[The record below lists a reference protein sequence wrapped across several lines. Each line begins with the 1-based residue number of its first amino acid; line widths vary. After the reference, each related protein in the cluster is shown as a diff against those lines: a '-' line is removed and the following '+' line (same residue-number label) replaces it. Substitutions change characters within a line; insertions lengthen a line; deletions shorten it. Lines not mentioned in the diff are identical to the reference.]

1 MYRILLDK
9 IILMFIILGFCS
21 CTSAMKSKHEDMAD
35 QDNLD
40 HMTDYTSKQEKITSK
55 DYDTS
60 QDSSKSTSEYIAKHQ
75 EVFDKLDQK
84 GSEEVDVEEFIIYWC
99 SDTKL
104 KKGVKD
110 PEIEPIYREMDQN
123 NDGTVTYQEC
133 NAYWVKRLNEF
144 DLSKKGKITKKEYNT
159 LMRDRNKRLMQGS
172 NQEGHITNE
181 QYDYISPPMRP

>member
-1 MYRILLDK
+1 MYRILFGK

-21 CTSAMKSKHEDMAD
+21 CSSSMKSKQEDMAD
-35 QDNLD
+35 QEILGQKK
-40 HMTDYTSKQEKITSK
+40 DYSSKQEKTNSK
-55 DYDTS
+55 GTG
-60 QDSSKSTSEYIAKHQ
+60 QDSSKSTNEYIAKHQ
-75 EVFDKLDQK
+75 EIFDKLDQN

-104 KKGVKD
+104 KKGVMD
-110 PEIEPIYREMDQN
+110 PEIEPIYREMDKN

-159 LMRDRNKRLMQGS
+159 LIRDRNKNMMQGPD
-172 NQEGHITNE
+172 QEGHITNE
-181 QYDYISPPMRP
+181 